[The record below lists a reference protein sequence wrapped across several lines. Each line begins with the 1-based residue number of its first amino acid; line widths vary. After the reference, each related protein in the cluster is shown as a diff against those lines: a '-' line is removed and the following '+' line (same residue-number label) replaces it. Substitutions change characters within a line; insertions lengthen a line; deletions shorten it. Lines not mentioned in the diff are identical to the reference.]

1 MEATL
6 VQILRIPA
14 HLPVLPIDNVST
26 AKILPWCAF
35 FVHTT
40 INFIRTEISDRLPTG
55 NGICFTFA
63 DDVSI
68 LHAARSI
75 LDTI

>member
-1 MEATL
+1 MFHSFDSVPFLYITF
-6 VQILRIPA
+6 V
-14 HLPVLPIDNVST
+14 IDNVST

-40 INFIRTEISDRLPTG
+40 IILSELQISDRLPTG

-63 DDVSI
+63 DDVFI